1 MTKSELTQALADQ
14 MNLSLKDAKSIVDTI
29 VQTMTDALVE
39 GRSVELRG
47 FGSFQVRDYDSY
59 TGRNP
64 KTGNLI
70 KVKPK
75 RLLFIKVALKFSTI
89 NVLIYNNLDLL
100 YIFNLNNCI

>member
-64 KTGNLI
+64 KTGSLI
-70 KVKPK
+70 NVKPK
-75 RLLFIKVALKFSTI
+75 RLPFFKVGK
-89 NVLIYNNLDLL
+89 DLREKV
-100 YIFNLNNCI
+100 NGEARQP

>member
-14 MNLSLKDAKSIVDTI
+14 MNLSMKDAKSIVDTI
-29 VQTMTDALVE
+29 VQTMSDALVE

-75 RLLFIKVALKFSTI
+75 RLPFFKVGK
-89 NVLIYNNLDLL
+89 DLREKV
-100 YIFNLNNCI
+100 NGEARQQ